1 MKSTVSRRTYAWGCL
16 APTSKLSNGRALKE
30 ALREKFVLKE
40 RVELHKAEFRARH
53 REREEKLPDLAS
65 SLRRLVSRAYQE
77 AVPDLQDSLAKDQF
91 IDALE
96 DREIRMKLRESGPK
110 TLDEAVSRA
119 LRIEAMYEAESRR
132 GKGRSVRVV
141 QESSKGES
149 SELMELIKQNT
160 AAMNQ
165 MVNFVQ
171 QQQQPSSEPKRN
183 GRGLG
188 PDAGRA
194 RRDLRFWLCF
204 KCHKK
209 GHFMADCKQ
218 TSSGSGNKS

>member
-1 MKSTVSRRTYAWGCL
+1 M
-16 APTSKLSNGRALKE
+16 
-30 ALREKFVLKE
+30 
-40 RVELHKAEFRARH
+40 
-53 REREEKLPDLAS
+53 
-65 SLRRLVSRAYQE
+65 
-77 AVPDLQDSLAKDQF
+77 AK
-91 IDALE
+91 
-96 DREIRMKLRESGPK
+96 
-110 TLDEAVSRA
+110 V
-119 LRIEAMYEAESRR
+119 
-132 GKGRSVRVV
+132 GRSVRVV

-171 QQQQPSSEPKRN
+171 QQQQPSEPKQN

-188 PDAGRA
+188 PNAGRA
-194 RRDLRFWLCF
+194 RDLRFRLCF